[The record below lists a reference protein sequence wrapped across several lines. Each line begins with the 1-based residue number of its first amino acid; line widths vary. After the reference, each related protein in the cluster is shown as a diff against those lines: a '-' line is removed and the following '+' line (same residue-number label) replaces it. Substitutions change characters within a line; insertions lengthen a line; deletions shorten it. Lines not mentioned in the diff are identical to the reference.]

1 MALIVNI
8 YFYTE
13 KYIQAYEF
21 LNLLLLTQRNS
32 ENLSHTNL
40 YVLNNKETAH
50 VGTAVWARVFEG
62 QPVG

>member
-1 MALIVNI
+1 MALNVNT
-8 YFYTE
+8 YLYME
-13 KYIQAYEF
+13 KIQACFKF

-32 ENLSHTNL
+32 VYLSHTNPYIL
-40 YVLNNKETAH
+40 KNKETAH